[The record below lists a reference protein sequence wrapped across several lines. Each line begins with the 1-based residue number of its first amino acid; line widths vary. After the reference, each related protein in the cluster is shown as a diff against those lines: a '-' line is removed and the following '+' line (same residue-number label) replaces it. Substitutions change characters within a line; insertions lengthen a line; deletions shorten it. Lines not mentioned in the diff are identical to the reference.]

1 MNTVLARHGTTYYFR
16 HRSCELEGHLV
27 SEGMLVMA
35 GSSAR
40 KDPRP
45 GAPETIIHRRS
56 RLLLDGTAKIEFNRL
71 VLAQNHLFA
80 TPSLAVD
87 LMNGGHVREPL
98 KLWRDANGGTL
109 QDILGTE

>member
-1 MNTVLARHGTTYYFR
+1 MNTELARHGTTYYFR
-16 HRSCELEGHLV
+16 HRSCELEGRLV
-27 SEGMLVMA
+27 SEGMLVIA

-45 GAPETIIHRRS
+45 GAPETIIHRRN
-56 RLLLDGTAKIEFNRL
+56 RLLSEGAAKIEFDRF
-71 VLAQNHLFA
+71 VLAQDHVFA

-98 KLWRDANGGTL
+98 KLWRDAHGGTL